1 MTDKPA
7 GDAAQDGPA
16 SGERTRTVPRACA
29 DVYRMWAA
37 VGLGLVLSLLTEA
50 ALGRLDTSAST
61 TVGAEG
67 QLVVE
72 SDFASQLIG
81 WCGFAVAYLGLGI
94 RAFAGCDHAELVR
107 RISAKPLPRSWVRR
121 LFLAGGGP
129 VGFPIL
135 VAIWAFSTV
144 VTAVVERERNTALDL
159 VFAAVT
165 IATSVLTITFCFA
178 LHYAR
183 KDIEQGGLDFSG
195 PAPPTFS
202 DYVYLAIG
210 CAATFGTTDTLVTTA
225 SMRRTVSIQ
234 GVVAWVL
241 NTVVVAVLIS
251 LMVQ

>member
-1 MTDKPA
+1 M
-7 GDAAQDGPA
+7 
-16 SGERTRTVPRACA
+16 
-29 DVYRMWAA
+29 
-37 VGLGLVLSLLTEA
+37 
-50 ALGRLDTSAST
+50 
-61 TVGAEG
+61 
-67 QLVVE
+67 
-72 SDFASQLIG
+72 
-81 WCGFAVAYLGLGI
+81 
-94 RAFAGCDHAELVR
+94 
-107 RISAKPLPRSWVRR
+107 RR

>member
-1 MTDKPA
+1 M
-7 GDAAQDGPA
+7 
-16 SGERTRTVPRACA
+16 
-29 DVYRMWAA
+29 
-37 VGLGLVLSLLTEA
+37 
-50 ALGRLDTSAST
+50 
-61 TVGAEG
+61 
-67 QLVVE
+67 
-72 SDFASQLIG
+72 
-81 WCGFAVAYLGLGI
+81 AYLALGI
-94 RAFAGCDHAELVR
+94 RAFAGCDNAELAR
-107 RISAKPLPRSWVRR
+107 RIRARPLPRSWMRR

-144 VTAVVERERNTALDL
+144 VTAVVERERTTALEL

-165 IATSVLTITFCFA
+165 IVTSVLTITFCFA

-195 PAPPTFS
+195 PDLPTFS

-225 SMRRTVSIQ
+225 SMRRTVSIH
-234 GVVAWVL
+234 GVVAWVI